1 MIRGTTPTH
10 IFNLQIDTSIIKE
23 VRITY
28 VQYTNIVVEKTE
40 HDVTIGDQAIRLK
53 LTQEETL
60 RFSKSTPVRVQLKV
74 LTTDN
79 TVLACLV
86 KDIPVEE
93 ILNEEVLS

>member
-10 IFNLQIDTSIIKE
+10 IFNLPIDTSIIKE

-28 VQYTNIVVEKTE
+28 VQYAKVVVEKTE
-40 HDVTIGDQAIRLK
+40 RDVTMEGQTIRFK

-60 RFSKSTPVRVQLKV
+60 SLSMSTPVRVQLKV

-79 TVLACLV
+79 TVLASPIR
-86 KDIPVEE
+86 DIPVGD
-93 ILNEEVLS
+93 ILNEEVLE